1 MPFLSR
7 LLLSLTLVAVTLSTV
22 HAQTRELSSSGQLLD
37 GVAAVVND
45 GVVLKSELQD
55 ELTRIIERLRQ
66 QGTPI
71 PPMQQLAPQVL
82 ERLIVQRIQLQRAGR
97 VGLQVSDETLNA
109 ALANVAERNGISLG
123 ELPDLLAQE
132 GVDYGSYRENLRNQI
147 VTDQLRQR
155 DVLGRINVSPKE
167 IEEYMEREQDREF
180 FNEEFELSQI
190 LVATSTGSSPE
201 ELATAEAKINRLLT
215 RIRDGESFAEL
226 AVANSDGQ
234 GALEGGSLGWR
245 KGSELPTLFAEVVP
259 GMQAGQVSD
268 PIRSNSGFH
277 LVRLDDRRGAQPIME
292 NQVLVRHILITTN
305 EVLDDDSAKQKLT
318 EIREQILEGDDFAA
332 VAKVVSEDPGSAIE
346 GGDMGWTS
354 PNSFVPEFAAVCK
367 EIPNNQIS
375 EPFQTQ
381 FGWHILE
388 VLDRRIQ
395 DTTAEVQ
402 RAEATQAIRN
412 SKLGEETE
420 IWARRLRDQAFVEYR
435 M

>member
-1 MPFLSR
+1 MSFLTR
-7 LLLSLTLVAVTLSTV
+7 ILLSLTLAAATTAAV

-55 ELTRIIERLRQ
+55 ELTRIIERLQQ

-82 ERLIVQRIQLQRAGR
+82 ERLIVQRIQLQRADR
-97 VGLQVSDETLNA
+97 VGLQVSDETLNS
-109 ALANVAERNGISLG
+109 ALASVAERNGVSLG
-123 ELPDLLAQE
+123 ELPGLLATE

-167 IEEYMEREQDREF
+167 IEEYLEREQDREF
-180 FNEEFELSQI
+180 FNEEFQLSQI

-201 ELATAEAKINRLLT
+201 ELAVAESKINRILT

-259 GMQAGQVSD
+259 GMQVDQVSD

-277 LVRLDDRRGAQPIME
+277 LVRLDDRRGAKPIME
-292 NQVLVRHILITTN
+292 DQVRVRHILITTN
-305 EVLDDDSAKQKLT
+305 EVLDDDTARQKLT

-354 PNSFVPEFAAVCK
+354 PKSFVPEFAAVCE
-367 EIPNNQIS
+367 EIPENQIS

-388 VLDRRIQ
+388 VLDRRVQ

-402 RAEATQAIRN
+402 RTQATQAIRN

>member
-1 MPFLSR
+1 MSFLSR
-7 LLLSLTLVAVTLSTV
+7 ILLSLTLAVATTATV

-55 ELTRIIERLRQ
+55 ELTRIIDRLQQ

-82 ERLIVQRIQLQRAGR
+82 ERLIVQRIQLQRADR

-109 ALANVAERNGISLG
+109 ALASVAERNGVSLG
-123 ELPDLLAQE
+123 ELPGLLATE
-132 GVDYGSYRENLRNQI
+132 GVDYSSYRENLRNQI

-180 FNEEFELSQI
+180 FSEEFQLSQI

-201 ELATAEAKINRLLT
+201 ELAAAEAKINRILT

-245 KGSELPTLFAEVVP
+245 KGSELPTLFAGVVP
-259 GMQAGQVSD
+259 GMQVDQVSD

-292 NQVLVRHILITTN
+292 NQVRVRHILITTN

-318 EIREQILEGDDFAA
+318 EIREQILEGDDFGA

-354 PNSFVPEFAAVCK
+354 PRSFVPEFAAVCE

-402 RAEATQAIRN
+402 RAQATQAIRN